1 MGKSSKKIK
10 IIIAI
15 IFVIIVIAAGAF
27 AYLYFATD
35 VFKSSKELFY
45 SSLTKN
51 EEILNGLNISNNVAS
66 ADEIFKDKAYTTDG
80 ELAVSYNIKYNDN
93 MPSLSDTVKLLKIEG
108 KTDEVEKQD
117 YKKIS
122 LVNNEE
128 ELFNFEYLNMNDI
141 YALTSNQIVNVYLGI
156 QNNNLKDFV
165 RKLGIEDVSKIP
177 NKIEKTNSMEN
188 MQISE
193 EQIKNVFSKYANLFV
208 EQVPE
213 EKYSKQKDASMQIN
227 GQNYENLD
235 VYTLSLS
242 KKDLVNVL
250 NPILQTLKEDEE
262 ALNVIL
268 ELYQKEKTL
277 DNLNDIKEQ
286 IQDIIDNVDSIE
298 QTDDDGF
305 KIVLYSQNDNLINTR
320 MQLGNEAD
328 SGIIVDITYSK
339 TEQETNIKL
348 DVSDI
353 EDEEYVFTINL
364 ALNQANGIKIEY
376 SADEYTF
383 GINYSDK
390 IIDENTANKQIAL
403 YFSQENGNMLQIS
416 YDEEKKI
423 AQNVTID
430 KLDTNSNCVILNDY
444 PEEQLMQLMEQI
456 GQRLTE
462 IFNDIG
468 EKIPVTQMI
477 NSIATQIG
485 NAYQMHNSQ
494 QEIIE
499 DANSQMS
506 EQEKAMFNSR
516 FTAYEGIMRGSNV
529 KSLLNT
535 VSSSNQ
541 TSDTKIE
548 VNINNN
554 AVTQNLDNA
563 ITQINTSDEYNVS
576 FEYSD
581 EGYINTINITQ

>member
-15 IFVIIVIAAGAF
+15 ILVIIIIAAGAF
-27 AYLYFATD
+27 AYMYFATD
-35 VFKSSKELFY
+35 LFKSSKELFY
-45 SSLTKN
+45 SSLAKN

-208 EQVPE
+208 EQVSE
-213 EKYSKQKDASMQIN
+213 EKYSKQKDVSMQIN
-227 GQNYENLD
+227 GQNYEKLD

-305 KIVLYSQNDNLINTR
+305 KMVLYNQNDNLINTR

-353 EDEEYVFTINL
+353 ENAEHVFTINL
-364 ALNQANGIKIEY
+364 ILNQANGIKIEY
-376 SADEYTF
+376 STDEYTF
-383 GINYSDK
+383 GINYSNK
-390 IIDENTANKQIAL
+390 LMDENTANKQIAL

-423 AQNVTID
+423 AQNITID

-444 PEEQLMQLMEQI
+444 PEEQLMPLMEQI

-462 IFNDIG
+462 IFNDIE

-499 DANSQMS
+499 DANNQMQEQMQILNQIS
-506 EQEKAMFNSR
+506 EDYNEIDYIYQ
-516 FTAYEGIMRGSNV
+516 
-529 KSLLNT
+529 
-535 VSSSNQ
+535 NQ
-541 TSDTKIE
+541 M
-548 VNINNN
+548 
-554 AVTQNLDNA
+554 Q
-563 ITQINTSDEYNVS
+563 
-576 FEYSD
+576 
-581 EGYINTINITQ
+581 